1 MKRNAYISL
10 SKLQVKVID
19 NLSIN
24 PSSHESQSFG
34 PLDDRNDFLTSEGQ
48 NTIALAMEFTNE
60 KLLSKPQSQTGM
72 RRSVSVSIFD
82 ESSEKIIARHC
93 LNVCFSQGRLTRR
106 YTMDIP
112 VERNHT
118 DYIHR
123 LRIIIRDEGSKE
135 IIGKRTINLWN
146 VNDFGQNPAS
156 IYQATS
162 GFLSLTDTDHIVP
175 YLSVDAKEFETHTV
189 RFSIEPLFDKLY
201 GQMPELEIKLHY
213 PDGSTESSV
222 CRPQQDRYDFNRS
235 ESQWH
240 AETRFILQPQRM
252 GVTYAE
258 LRCMGIPISGFLFS
272 TIGPEYFGEWE
283 FEMLDYCTDYSPADG
298 LKRFQELTNELTNW
312 SSNDGSD
319 DTMDKVDFDSR
330 LNEFIASSLG
340 YHPEEDD
347 EDVNADNDEDYD
359 EDIDGDETVTD
370 ENQPS
375 DNEKSP
381 EEEIPLDRLVGLEK
395 VKAKL
400 DIYEKIV
407 QFNSLRRKAGLMELT
422 TPLHAMF
429 LGSPGTGKSTVAKHI
444 GKILAK
450 AGILSK
456 GHVII
461 KERST
466 LLGQNYHAESEK
478 TIEAIKAAQGG
489 ILLIDEAYQLYQP
502 NDPRDPGKFVIE
514 TLLTALSDESNR
526 DWMLILAGYPEPMRR
541 MFEMN
546 PGFKSR
552 IPESNIYH
560 FEDFTEGQ
568 LMEIAEN
575 YFTDHGFRLSEKAAT
590 AMSAHLTEICG
601 RRSKDFG
608 NGRYIKNLI
617 ETEIIPHMAV
627 RISSAEVFTIEAL
640 TVVEESD
647 IPMPRPDKALRPSIG
662 FRA

>member
-10 SKLQVKVID
+10 SKLQVKVIE
-19 NLSIN
+19 N
-24 PSSHESQSFG
+24 PSANQSSHESRSFG
-34 PLDDRNDFLTSEGQ
+34 PLDDRNDFLTSEEQ

-72 RRSVSVSIFD
+72 RRSVSVSILD
-82 ESSEKIIARHC
+82 ESSEKIIARHYV
-93 LNVCFSQGRLTRR
+93 NVCFSQGRLTRR
-106 YTMDIP
+106 YTMNIP

-123 LRIIIRDEGSKE
+123 LRIIIRDERSKE
-135 IIGKRTINLWN
+135 ILGKRTINLWD
-146 VNDFGQNPAS
+146 VNDFGQNPAL
-156 IYQATS
+156 IYRTTS
-162 GFLSLTDTDHIVP
+162 GFLSFTDTDHIVP

-201 GQMPELEIKLHY
+201 GKMPELEIKLHY

-272 TIGPEYFGEWE
+272 TIGPEYFGEWD

-298 LKRFQELTNELTNW
+298 LKRFQELTNDLTHQ
-312 SSNDGSD
+312 SSDE
-319 DTMDKVDFDSR
+319 DFDSK

-340 YHPEEDD
+340 YHPEE
-347 EDVNADNDEDYD
+347 YD
-359 EDIDGDETVTD
+359 EDANEDDDEGYDEGIDGDETVTD

-375 DNEKSP
+375 DNEKSS
-381 EEEIPLDRLVGLEK
+381 EEEPPLDRLVGLEK

-400 DIYEKIV
+400 GIYEKIV

-429 LGSPGTGKSTVAKHI
+429 LGSPGTGKSTVAKYI

-450 AGILSK
+450 AGILSQ

-541 MFEMN
+541 MLEMN

-560 FEDFTEGQ
+560 FEDFTEDQ

-590 AMSAHLTEICG
+590 AMSAHLSAICN

-617 ETEIIPHMAV
+617 ETEIIPNMAV
-627 RISSAEVFTIEAL
+627 RISSAEVFTIESL

-647 IPMPRPDKALRPSIG
+647 IPMPRPDNALRPSIG